1 MANGTGAVY
10 VDFGMVKIDG
20 YRLPMQVACGVSGGN
35 AQIISAKGSLPFA
48 LKYPTGYEQKL
59 SGALSHVILDAVMSR
74 GDNGG
79 GWYYNGTLTI
89 STVGRVQTEL
99 GLTHSF

>member
-48 LKYPTGYEQKL
+48 LKYPTGYEQKRPL
-59 SGALSHVILDAVMSR
+59 FSR
-74 GDNGG
+74 GVGS
-79 GWYYNGTLTI
+79 GTTKLLNLKGTFE
-89 STVGRVQTEL
+89 SSSLLFGQP
-99 GLTHSF
+99 